1 MKMARFDLEKYKP
14 IPVVYELRYSVLKR
28 LRAGEDVL
36 SLIPDIDGRE
46 ETKRDVIR
54 AILSGASPF
63 LVSEEGTGKTRLAK
77 SLTKLLYK
85 VPAIKGCPYHDDP
98 KWSKEWLCP
107 RCAESENP
115 AEEFGIEFI
124 SPEERFSR
132 IQGNEYTNF
141 AKVLGVKD
149 IQVIREGR
157 SPTDPKVFTG
167 TGIFR
172 GNRGIVFVDELPAIP
187 TNVQVLFHP
196 ILEEGKVILE
206 EFNLVKPVDIF
217 LIATG
222 NPEGFA
228 HVNKIPRPLLDRLE
242 MIYMGLPE
250 EEVEKEIML
259 KEKFKVIPEYYAQT
273 AEKGEEKEIISVD
286 VRELERDV
294 ALPWWIIEV
303 IKKTVSYTRKCPN
316 LERGVSIRGGKR
328 AVDHT
333 YASVEMRCGEVASLR
348 DACDGLKLSLRGR
361 VLVRPDLIDVE
372 GETQKS
378 FEKIDLIVE
387 DIMKYAIGSVGA
399 EIWEKIQ
406 DLSMWLQDEI
416 VQVARNYIKRR
427 GPFSSFLRQ
436 YDTLCEAVQ
445 RLSSLGFGR
454 VNETLLNEK
463 ERELMYRAKTL
474 GGQLA
479 DEYAFSAVEFI
490 ANVAAMHGLV
500 EESEISETFFV
511 PRSFKL

>member
-1 MKMARFDLEKYKP
+1 MTEFNLEKYEP
-14 IPVVYELRYSVLKR
+14 IPVVYELRYSILKR

-141 AKVLGVKD
+141 AKILGVKD
-149 IQVIREGR
+149 IQVIREGK

-217 LIATG
+217 LVATG

-259 KEKFKVIPEYYAQT
+259 KEKFRVVPEYYTQT
-273 AEKGEEKEIISVD
+273 IWGEDEKEVISAD
-286 VRELERDV
+286 VRELERDA

-316 LERGVSIRGGKR
+316 LEKGVSIRGGKR
-328 AVDHT
+328 AIDHA
-333 YASVEMRCGEVASLR
+333 YASVEMRCGEVANLR

-361 VLVRPDLIDVE
+361 IFVRPDLIDVE

-378 FEKIDLIVE
+378 FERIDLIVE
-387 DIMKYAIGSVGA
+387 DIMKYAVGSVSA

-416 VQVARNYIKRR
+416 IQVAKGLVTRNT
-427 GPFSSFLRQ
+427 PLLSSLEQ
-436 YDTLCEAVQ
+436 CDALGEAVQ
-445 RLSSLGFGR
+445 RLSSLAVGR
-454 VNETLLNEK
+454 VDETLLNEK
-463 ERELMYRAKTL
+463 ERMLVYRAKTL
-474 GGQLA
+474 SGRLA
-479 DEYAFSAVEFI
+479 DEYLFSAVEFL

-500 EESEISETFFV
+500 EENEILEAFFV